1 MWQVKRLAAVIEL
14 ILKYHPKGLRVLVGD
29 IEPTT
34 AELDEILR
42 CVEGNELPLRV
53 AAAFPSSPQERG
65 VMRAETIIAIVGEG
79 GGWSG
84 VAAMAREFRNLYRET
99 WEIFRVHV
107 EWIDSSGSR
116 IEQDSALRRM
126 AVRFGISE
134 DTIQRKRRFVI
145 EKIAAAAVRTDRVL
159 TA

>member
-29 IEPTT
+29 VEPTMT
-34 AELDEILR
+34 ELDEILQS
-42 CVEGNELPLRV
+42 VEDNDLPFRI

-65 VMRAETIIAIVGEG
+65 LMRAETILSIVDEG
-79 GGWSG
+79 GGWAG
-84 VAAMAREFRNLYRET
+84 IAQMARDFRELYSDT
-99 WEIFRVHV
+99 WEIFRTHV
-107 EWIDSSGSR
+107 EWIDNGNSR

-145 EKIAAAAVRTDRVL
+145 EKIAIAAIRTDRVL